1 MTTSEPARATAAT
14 EDGSFMRQQS
24 EVDVEKTRDALHA
37 ENLDMAFV
45 PNDDT
50 EYNVTFKTW
59 IILALSYGISFWIV
73 PALSAAQAVVS
84 AQLGDPTASAW
95 YIPIYTMT
103 VTIAFM
109 ICGANSDLFGRRN
122 AQLAAFALPELLP
135 NKWRHSAI
143 VLADIGVYFA
153 VVVGPVAGRFAIE
166 EGEAWRWLFYAPAI
180 AVIFSFAGLY
190 FYYFPPRHPRGL
202 PFSQALRELDYV
214 GAFLFIVA
222 TTLILTGVVYTT
234 TLPSHNPRLIDTL
247 VSGFVLMTLFGL
259 WETFAPLKQPLTPTR
274 IFTRDKGRRLT
285 APFVA
290 GFVVTMFYYA
300 LNVIWP
306 TMIAVFFT
314 NETTDFRYAIVLT
327 LPQNLGLTFGAVLL
341 TLLGSKIG
349 HWRWTLTGSVTVMV
363 VFGALLALGTPD
375 RKGLMIAMIFLSEVG
390 FGWAQYLSIAFIQ
403 FGTDQVELGISGGL
417 AGVARF
423 AGGSVAISVYTT
435 ILTNVQ
441 STEAAR
447 IVPAAATAAGLPG
460 SSVAAL
466 MAALPLGSAALAQ
479 VPGISPDIMTAA
491 GAAFQQSYVV
501 GLRTTALSS
510 LSFGVIGIIAY
521 DKLATHVFQNEPN
534 TYSYYFGIPLEYAAE
549 PSRTDY
555 MFAFEMYDTRD
566 DLYETHLKSEPMTQA
581 FLPSAL
587 PLMTTGL
594 DLVHYG
600 VVGGFL
606 DIFGDKA
613 ECGIMQDIQI
623 RCIDEAA
630 RQKLLD
636 ALKMVCRSVEVAQ
649 RQEGMGEILTF
660 LGLKSLDNDVGDRIY
675 ARYKG
680 RSAMEAWQRSD
691 LVQGFWRVVKGN
703 VADMTSR
710 AYVPNGKGWLWK

>member
-1 MTTSEPARATAAT
+1 MTTSETAHATAAT
-14 EDGSFMRQQS
+14 EDSSSMRQHS
-24 EVDVEKTRDALHA
+24 EVDVEKTRDAVHA
-37 ENLDMAFV
+37 ENQDMAFV

-84 AQLGDPTASAW
+84 AQLGDPTASTW

-109 ICGANSDLFGRRN
+109 ICGANSDLFGRRWFIVGGNVLLFIGFIVGGTAKNTTSLIVSCALIGFGAGN

-180 AVIFSFAGLY
+180 AVVFSFAGLY

-222 TTLILTGVVYTT
+222 TTLILTGIVYTT
-234 TLPSHNPRLIDTL
+234 TLPSNNPRVIGTL

-314 NETTDFRYAIVLT
+314 DETTDFRYAIVLT

-447 IVPAAATAAGLPG
+447 IVPAAATAAGLPE

-479 VPGISPDIMTAA
+479 VPGISPDIMAAA

-510 LSFGVIGIIAY
+510 LSFGVIGIIAC
-521 DKLATHVFQNEPN
+521 V
-534 TYSYYFGIPLEYAAE
+534 
-549 PSRTDY
+549 
-555 MFAFEMYDTRD
+555 
-566 DLYETHLKSEPMTQA
+566 
-581 FLPSAL
+581 
-587 PLMTTGL
+587 
-594 DLVHYG
+594 
-600 VVGGFL
+600 
-606 DIFGDKA
+606 
-613 ECGIMQDIQI
+613 CCQDIGPRMNDKI
-623 RCIDEAA
+623 EIFLENDE
-630 RQKLLD
+630 
-636 ALKMVCRSVEVAQ
+636 
-649 RQEGMGEILTF
+649 
-660 LGLKSLDNDVGDRIY
+660 N
-675 ARYKG
+675 
-680 RSAMEAWQRSD
+680 
-691 LVQGFWRVVKGN
+691 
-703 VADMTSR
+703 ADKNK
-710 AYVPNGKGWLWK
+710 YH